1 MTLHAG
7 DAPARARGADGAE
20 AAMHDKVV
28 GTITS
33 AAWSPELGAW
43 VALAYLH
50 RTVEAPGPVRVR
62 SGDGLGGS
70 HPARVTLVPITATG

>member
-1 MTLHAG
+1 MA
-7 DAPARARGADGAE
+7 
-20 AAMHDKVV
+20 DKVV
-28 GTITS
+28 GTVTS

-43 VALAYLH
+43 IALAYLH

-70 HPARVTLVPITATG
+70 HPARVALLPLVDLPGNSG